1 MSGKGSQERPREE
14 AGGVLASGIRWLC
27 MERWTESQWGLCCCL
42 SAVPSKTNHP
52 SSWAHTYGHSCFS
65 RGQQVLAPGSS
76 FFSLPS
82 FPFPWRKK
90 VGFQECSCLITSLNY
105 QLNNTWR
112 LILCADWWLPLLT
125 LVYFYCLAR
134 ASSFKSWIIRTE
146 TLKYSSQI
154 NPWPIDILLYLTNH
168 TTSLF
173 PDNFSINCFSALIRY
188 KVRLWLGSYIPISDK
203 LSRSP
208 NQLRLGF

>member
-1 MSGKGSQERPREE
+1 MSLRPQVRP
-14 AGGVLASGIRWLC
+14 
-27 MERWTESQWGLCCCL
+27 
-42 SAVPSKTNHP
+42 AVTCHEHTLRATLVPRNHP
-52 SSWAHTYGHSCFS
+52 LAQCFS
-65 RGQQVLAPGSS
+65 WGQWAFAQRRI

-82 FPFPWRKK
+82 FPLTRGKN
-90 VGFQECSCLITSLNY
+90 VGFKDCSCLATSLNY
-105 QLNNTWR
+105 QLNNTWP
-112 LILCADWWLPLLT
+112 LIHRADCWLPLLT
-125 LVYFYCLAR
+125 LFYFYCLAR

-146 TLKYSSQI
+146 TLRYSSQI

-188 KVRLWLGSYIPISDK
+188 KVRLWLGLYNSISDK
-203 LSRSP
+203 LSWPP